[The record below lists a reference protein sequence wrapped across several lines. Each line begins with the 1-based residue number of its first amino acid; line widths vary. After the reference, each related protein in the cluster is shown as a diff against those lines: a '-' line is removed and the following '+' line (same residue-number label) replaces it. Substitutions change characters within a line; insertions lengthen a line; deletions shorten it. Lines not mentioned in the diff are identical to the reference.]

1 MTQED
6 MKTSQN
12 LFHPD
17 DKNISDN
24 QNKSNTQ
31 NDLQSQIERKKRLP
45 VNSSQPIESSLSE
58 YYDKYAIEYI
68 QINHRNHRRFK
79 KMKIWFNDMAR
90 V

>member
-1 MTQED
+1 
-6 MKTSQN
+6 MKKSQN

-24 QNKSNTQ
+24 QNKCDTQ
-31 NDLQSQIERKKRLP
+31 SDVQSQIDREKRLP

-68 QINHRNHRRFK
+68 QINHSIERSRFK